1 MFVCGAMYV
10 EIYTLKDN
18 PVRKVKEHHKKRH
31 LSYDWQTLSHCE
43 FQ

>member
-18 PVRKVKEHHKKRH
+18 PVRKVKEHHKKKT
-31 LSYDWQTLSHCE
+31 S
-43 FQ
+43 